1 MTNSRVEEISE
12 KLQPEEYRP
21 LYEIGRVIIQVL
33 DPETAL
39 KEIFRL
45 ARPAFIFDNI
55 VLYEYQEDETLYPTY
70 ARSIGRGRRIEAD
83 MEWGENI
90 ARDVIKF
97 AKMVVRGDLFV
108 SESNE
113 DVDQRLNQR
122 DFLGLPLKT
131 GDQISNALVFIR
143 FGGPPYLP
151 EQIRF
156 AELIAEH
163 VEKLLERQEL
173 VERVAKLEAERR
185 LDRLQEQFVATVSHE
200 LRSPLGFIKGY
211 ATSLLRDDTEWD
223 QRTRREFLTIID
235 EEADRLTEII
245 DNILDSS
252 RLQAGTLPMEFQ
264 KVRLTKLLHDFVQ
277 RMQAGNRNLDFQTN
291 INVSSRTVEADPARL
306 VQVLD
311 NLVNNAAKY
320 APNSEVCIS
329 LSWEEER
336 AHIEVRDS
344 GPGVPEKHVKDIFK
358 RFYRLASHQNKASG
372 TGLGLYICHQIVRA
386 HGGEIFA
393 ESDTGKGMAV
403 HIYLPIKRS
412 YDNQEKEL

>member
-33 DPETAL
+33 DSETAL